1 MQTISRIACKEL
13 IAQLP
18 KSEIHLH
25 IEGLASFDTLWQ
37 LIQKHNLK
45 LGISSREELEKR
57 FMIHTLNEF
66 VDLYINVVQACFLKE
81 EDIIF
86 LINDTINYLKK
97 NNIRYAEI
105 FFSPTKLLLNGIPY
119 PGLVEQLTVGA
130 ARLQEQG
137 MTVRFISDVSRSY
150 GVQNAHKNLRYHF
163 KYPSEVVI
171 GMGLGGSERR
181 YSARDFQKIFDEAI
195 DNGLHVVAHAGEDL
209 DSYAIWDTIRYLK
222 VQRIG
227 HGISAYSDATL
238 MRYLREHQ
246 IPLEICPTSNLYTGR
261 YVTSIKEHP
270 LRTLFNNHL
279 HVTINS
285 DDPTIFSTDL
295 NGEYAKLLDSELY
308 SIDEIIRMLRNGI
321 YATFMSPAEKNQL
334 WLEVQSIIQD
344 QGYAET
350 LQQFEGH
357 SLLSSP

>member
-1 MQTISRIACKEL
+1 MQGENQVVYKEL

-25 IEGLASFDTLWQ
+25 IEGLASFDTLWK

-45 LGISSREELEKR
+45 LGINSREELEKR

-66 VDLYINVVQACFLKE
+66 VDLYINVVQACFMKE
-81 EDIIF
+81 EDIAL
-86 LINDTINYLKK
+86 LINDTLNYLKG

-119 PGLVEQLTVGA
+119 SGLIEQLTAGA
-130 ARLQEQG
+130 ARIQAQG
-137 MTVRFISDVSRSY
+137 LTVRFISDLSRSY
-150 GVQNAHKNLRYHF
+150 GVQNARRNLQYYL
-163 KYPSEVVI
+163 KYPSEVII
-171 GMGLGGSERR
+171 GIGLGGSERR

-227 HGISAYSDATL
+227 HGISAYSDLTL

-261 YVTSIKEHP
+261 YVTSMKEHP
-270 LRTLFNNHL
+270 LRTLYNNQL
-279 HVTINS
+279 QVTINS

-295 NGEYAKLLDSELY
+295 NGEYAKLLDSQLY
-308 SIDEIIRMLRNGI
+308 SIDEIIRMIRNGI
-321 YATFMSPAEKNQL
+321 YATFMALSEKDHL
-334 WLEVQSIIQD
+334 WSEAQHIIEQ
-344 QGYAET
+344 QGYANT
-350 LQQFEGH
+350 LQQFN
-357 SLLSSP
+357 ST